1 MVFSRHQARVFLHK
15 FVGDDRGDIDAQSIM
30 KCLPFGQRPAEHF
43 AAADGVCKDKKGWT
57 HAEFNRHRDFSF
69 GAPGWRGPRA
79 ASAPRTRMGVSFVL
93 AWMALPDSFGDVPE
107 FLDALADCLDSGA
120 GLASAA
126 RRSGSPS
133 SRSMT
138 AVRIGVR
145 VDGFHNTCAIFMR
158 DSDGTKKKVN
168 VAIGMADRIENST
181 RKINNENHIKKA

>member
-1 MVFSRHQARVFLHK
+1 MGFAKTKKAGPTLSSTGTVTSRLARR
-15 FVGDDRGDIDAQSIM
+15 VGAGRVPLLRRELGRVPR
-30 KCLPFGQRPAEHF
+30 LP
-43 AAADGVCKDKKGWT
+43 W
-57 HAEFNRHRDFSF
+57 
-69 GAPGWRGPRA
+69 
-79 ASAPRTRMGVSFVL
+79 
-93 AWMALPDSFGDVPE
+93 AWMASPDSPGDAPE
-107 FLDALADCLDSGA
+107 FLDALADCSDSGA

-138 AVRIGVR
+138 AVRINVR
-145 VDGFHNTCAIFMR
+145 VDGFHNTRAIFMR